1 METSLLLL
9 ALVSKTVEERNKAL
23 SKKIERLK
31 FNSNG
36 FSLGGLPSDQFH
48 YNKAIDDVLLLIG
61 YEEEE
66 KENGKTEND

>member
-9 ALVSKTVEERNKAL
+9 ALVSKIVEERNKAL

-31 FNSNG
+31 FKSNV
-36 FSLGGLPSDQFH
+36 FSLGGFPSDRFH

-61 YEEEE
+61 YEEGK
-66 KENGKTEND
+66 KENGETEND

>member
-36 FSLGGLPSDQFH
+36 FSLGGFPSDRFH

-61 YEEEE
+61 YEEE
-66 KENGKTEND
+66 KENGETEND

>member
-36 FSLGGLPSDQFH
+36 FSLGGIPSDHFH

-61 YEEEE
+61 YEEGE
-66 KENGKTEND
+66 KENGETKND